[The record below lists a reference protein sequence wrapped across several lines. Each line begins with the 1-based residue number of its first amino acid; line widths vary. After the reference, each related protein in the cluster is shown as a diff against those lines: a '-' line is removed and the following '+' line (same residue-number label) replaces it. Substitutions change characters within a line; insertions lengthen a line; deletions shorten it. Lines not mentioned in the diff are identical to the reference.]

1 MDHQIEDLAALV
13 HSRSKNKQGRYL
25 IAIAGGPG
33 SGKTTIATSLAQK
46 LRESKPAD
54 EAVITIP
61 MDGFHLPRSTLDGMP
76 NKEEAY
82 IRRGAPWTFDVAAT
96 LEFVHR
102 LSTWAN
108 STSHAT
114 PEECIYAPSFDHAVK
129 DPTPNGVVIPPD
141 ASIVI
146 LEGLYLLLD
155 EPGWSE
161 IAPLVDLRILVT
173 VDLMEARTRV
183 AKRHVEAGIEPT
195 LEDGFR
201 RVDQND
207 YLNGEM
213 IYEQS
218 RGWDVKIESV

>member
-1 MDHQIEDLAALV
+1 MDDQIEDLATLV
-13 HSRSKNKQGRYL
+13 HSRSKAKQGQYL
-25 IAIAGGPG
+25 IAIAGAPG

-46 LRESKPAD
+46 LRELN
-54 EAVITIP
+54 EAVVTVP
-61 MDGFHLPRSTLDGMP
+61 MDGFHLPRSTLDAMS
-76 NKEEAY
+76 NREEAY

-96 LEFVHR
+96 LFFVHR
-102 LSTWAN
+102 LSKWAN

-114 PEECIYAPSFDHAVK
+114 PEECIYAPSFDHAIK
-129 DPTPNGVVIPPD
+129 DPTPNGVIIPPD

-161 IAPLVDLRILVT
+161 IAPLLDLRILVT

-195 LEDGFR
+195 MEDGFR

-207 YLNGEM
+207 YLNGQM